1 MPFPPRASVGGKFDK
16 IYQQKGIRYFVPFV
30 DQATPGFELGKK
42 DLQSPALPLGHAA
55 KATQNRRKYP
65 SFSFFFF
72 VLVS

>member
-1 MPFPPRASVGGKFDK
+1 MSFPSRAPVGGKFDK
-16 IYQQKGIRYFVPFV
+16 LYQQKGIKHFAPFV

-65 SFSFFFF
+65 PSFFFSF
-72 VLVS
+72 